1 MPAMRPSPL
10 LTVTGLLET
19 PTGFLLLL
27 WPALVVAL
35 LLGLRQPQPE
45 TLLLARL
52 AGAGVLGIGV
62 ACWTTGR
69 DAGSPAQ
76 PGVLAA
82 VLVYNVVV
90 AGVLIFAAAALSMA
104 GILLWPAIAYHVAAA
119 AWSAICSRGAGAP
132 SGDRR

>member
-1 MPAMRPSPL
+1 MRPTPL

-35 LLGLRQPQPE
+35 LLGSRQPPPE

-52 AGAGVLGIGV
+52 AGAGVLSVGV
-62 ACWTTGR
+62 ACWTARR
-69 DAGSPAQ
+69 DSRSPAQ
-76 PGVLAA
+76 WGVLTA
-82 VLVYNVVV
+82 VLVYNVV
-90 AGVLIFAAAALSMA
+90 AAAVLVFAAVALSMV

-119 AWSAICSRGAGAP
+119 AWSAICSRGERTP
-132 SGDRR
+132 PGDLR